1 MIKNTINNNTTERNE
16 RQCTCKNPDCRRTL
30 AKGDGV
36 KIYTRNSYGFFC
48 HECAIKMTGNYST
61 ENSEKVNKA
70 TKTND
75 CTISIELEVPNLARC
90 YTSEESLQ
98 WLTNEAKFLKTP
110 DGSVWYEFK
119 SPIYNNLLGLSK
131 VLSNFEKLNKL
142 SSWNESN
149 DYGTHLNIGNEAL
162 TEDNLLI
169 IRRFYHSLFVPY
181 SYHLLSHPE
190 KTIALH
196 GRFFTY
202 YAQAITDVSAVPN
215 HFGGNY
221 MEDCHCNFINIQHST
236 HIEFRLCKLMTAR
249 QYMMVARMYQ
259 EIIQKAVCDYF
270 LARYDESMTTEKKKQ
285 LASKASEKMIKIFEK
300 YYSKLIN
307 E

>member
-1 MIKNTINNNTTERNE
+1 
-16 RQCTCKNPDCRRTL
+16 
-30 AKGDGV
+30 
-36 KIYTRNSYGFFC
+36 
-48 HECAIKMTGNYST
+48 MTGNYST
-61 ENSEKVNKA
+61 ENSEKVNKI
-70 TKTND
+70 TKTNN
-75 CTISIELEVPNLARC
+75 CTISIELEVPDLARC

-149 DYGTHLNIGNEAL
+149 DYGTHLNIGNEAF

-181 SYHLLSHPE
+181 SDYLLSHPE
-190 KTIALH
+190 KTTALH
-196 GRFFTY
+196 GRNFTY
-202 YAQAITDVSAVPN
+202 YAQALTYDSSVPY

-221 MEDCHCNFINIQHST
+221 TEDCHCNFINIQHST

-259 EIIQKAVCDYF
+259 EIIQKAICDYF
-270 LARYDESMTTEKKKQ
+270 LARYDEAMTAEKKRQ